1 MRNSKGVKM
10 GRKKSIKE
18 KDLLAAIEDSNGF
31 VTTIAARLHCSWHAA
46 DNAIK
51 ASPAAIQ
58 AIKDEEEKTL
68 DFVEGKAITKINEGD
83 GAMIRFYLATKGKKR
98 GFTYDEKLEADESA
112 EDNNINVIC
121 DTPDVE
127 PVDPATAEGD
137 EWI

>member
-1 MRNSKGVKM
+1 M

-51 ASPAAIQ
+51 ASAAALQ

-68 DFVEGKAITKINEGD
+68 DFVEGKAIKKINEGD

-98 GFTYDEKLEADESA
+98 GFTYDEKMEADETA
-112 EDNNINVIC
+112 EDNEVNVIC
-121 DTPDVE
+121 DGEDVE

-137 EWI
+137 E

>member
-1 MRNSKGVKM
+1 M

-51 ASPAAIQ
+51 ASALALQ

-68 DFVEGKAITKINEGD
+68 DFVEGKAIKKINEGD

-98 GFTYDEKLEADESA
+98 GYTYDDKLEADESA

-137 EWI
+137 E

>member
-1 MRNSKGVKM
+1 M

-51 ASPAAIQ
+51 ASALALQ

-68 DFVEGKAITKINEGD
+68 DFVEGKAIKKINEGD

-98 GFTYDEKLEADESA
+98 GFTYEEKLEADETA
-112 EDNNINVIC
+112 EDNNVNVIC
-121 DTPDVE
+121 DGEDVE

-137 EWI
+137 E

>member
-1 MRNSKGVKM
+1 M

-51 ASPAAIQ
+51 ASAAAMQ

-68 DFVEGKAITKINEGD
+68 DFVEGKAIKKINEGD

-98 GFTYDEKLEADESA
+98 GFTYDEKLEADETA
-112 EDNNINVIC
+112 EDKELNIIT
-121 DTPDVE
+121 DDA
-127 PVDPATAEGD
+127 ATGGGEITEAD
-137 EWI
+137 E

>member
-1 MRNSKGVKM
+1 M

-51 ASPAAIQ
+51 ASLAALQ

-68 DFVEGKAITKINEGD
+68 DFVEGKAIKKINEGD

-98 GFTYDEKLEADESA
+98 GFTYEEKLEADETA

-137 EWI
+137 E

>member
-51 ASPAAIQ
+51 ASALALQ

-68 DFVEGKAITKINEGD
+68 DFVEGKAIKKINEGD

-98 GFTYDEKLEADESA
+98 GYTYDEKMEADETA
-112 EDNNINVIC
+112 EDNNVNVIC

-137 EWI
+137 E

>member
-1 MRNSKGVKM
+1 M

-51 ASPAAIQ
+51 ASALALQ

-68 DFVEGKAITKINEGD
+68 DFVEGKAIKKINEGD

-98 GFTYDEKLEADESA
+98 GFTYEEKLEADETA
-112 EDNNINVIC
+112 EDNNVNVIC
-121 DTPDVE
+121 DTPDAE

-137 EWI
+137 E

>member
-1 MRNSKGVKM
+1 M

-51 ASPAAIQ
+51 ASALALQ

-68 DFVEGKAITKINEGD
+68 DFVEGKAIKKINEGD

-98 GFTYDEKLEADESA
+98 GYTYDEKLETDESA
-112 EDNNINVIC
+112 EDSNINVIC

-127 PVDPATAEGD
+127 PVDPATAGGD
-137 EWI
+137 E

>member
-1 MRNSKGVKM
+1 M

-51 ASPAAIQ
+51 ASPAALQ

-98 GFTYDEKLEADESA
+98 GYTYDEKLEADESA
-112 EDNNINVIC
+112 EDSNINVIC
-121 DTPDVE
+121 DTPDAE

-137 EWI
+137 E

>member
-1 MRNSKGVKM
+1 M

-51 ASPAAIQ
+51 ASAAALQ

-68 DFVEGKAITKINEGD
+68 DFVEGKAIKKINEGD

-98 GFTYDEKLEADESA
+98 GYTYEEKLEADESA
-112 EDNNINVIC
+112 EDNEVNVIC
-121 DTPDVE
+121 DTPDAE

-137 EWI
+137 E

>member
-1 MRNSKGVKM
+1 M

-51 ASPAAIQ
+51 ASALALQ

-68 DFVEGKAITKINEGD
+68 DFVEGKAIKKINEGD

-98 GFTYDEKLEADESA
+98 GFTYDEKLEADETA

-137 EWI
+137 E

>member
-1 MRNSKGVKM
+1 M

-51 ASPAAIQ
+51 ASALALQ

-68 DFVEGKAITKINEGD
+68 DFVEGKAIKKINEGD

-98 GFTYDEKLEADESA
+98 GFTYEEKMEADETA
-112 EDNNINVIC
+112 EDNNVNVIC
-121 DTPDVE
+121 DGEDVE

-137 EWI
+137 E

>member
-1 MRNSKGVKM
+1 M
-10 GRKKSIKE
+10 GRRKSIKE

-51 ASPAAIQ
+51 ASALALQ

-112 EDNNINVIC
+112 EDSNVNVVC
-121 DTPDVE
+121 DTPDAE
-127 PVDPATAEGD
+127 PVDPATAEGG
-137 EWI
+137 E

>member
-1 MRNSKGVKM
+1 M

-51 ASPAAIQ
+51 ASAAALQ

-68 DFVEGKAITKINEGD
+68 DFVEGKAINKINEGD

-98 GFTYDEKLEADESA
+98 GYTYDEKLEADESA
-112 EDNNINVIC
+112 EDNNVNVIC
-121 DTPDVE
+121 DTPDAE

-137 EWI
+137 E

>member
-1 MRNSKGVKM
+1 M

-51 ASPAAIQ
+51 ASAAAMQ

-68 DFVEGKAITKINEGD
+68 DFVEGKAINKINEGD

-98 GFTYDEKLEADESA
+98 GYTYDEKLEADETA
-112 EDNNINVIC
+112 EDNNVNVIC
-121 DTPDVE
+121 DTPDAE

-137 EWI
+137 E

>member
-1 MRNSKGVKM
+1 M

-51 ASPAAIQ
+51 ASAAALQ

-68 DFVEGKAITKINEGD
+68 DFVEGKAIKKINEGD

-98 GFTYDEKLEADESA
+98 GFSYEEKLEADSSA
-112 EDNNINVIC
+112 EDKEVNVIC
-121 DTPDVE
+121 DGEEVDPI
-127 PVDPATAEGD
+127 DPATTEGD
-137 EWI
+137 ENKEAVE

>member
-1 MRNSKGVKM
+1 M

-98 GFTYDEKLEADESA
+98 GFTYDEKLEADDSA
-112 EDNNINVIC
+112 EDNNVNVIC
-121 DTPDVE
+121 DGEDVE
-127 PVDPATAEGD
+127 PIDPKTADGD
-137 EWI
+137 E

>member
-1 MRNSKGVKM
+1 M

-98 GFTYDEKLEADESA
+98 GYTYDEKLEADETA
-112 EDNNINVIC
+112 EDNNVNVIC
-121 DTPDVE
+121 DGEDAE

-137 EWI
+137 E

>member
-1 MRNSKGVKM
+1 M

-51 ASPAAIQ
+51 ASLAALQ

-68 DFVEGKAITKINEGD
+68 DFVEGKAIKKINEGD

-98 GFTYDEKLEADESA
+98 GFTYDEKLETDESA
-112 EDNNINVIC
+112 EDSNINVIC
-121 DTPDVE
+121 DGEDVE

-137 EWI
+137 E

>member
-1 MRNSKGVKM
+1 M

-18 KDLLAAIEDSNGF
+18 KDLLAAIKDSNGF

-51 ASPAAIQ
+51 ASAAALQ

-68 DFVEGKAITKINEGD
+68 DFVEGKAINKINEGD

-98 GFTYDEKLEADESA
+98 GFTYEEKLEADETA

-121 DTPDVE
+121 DTPDAE

-137 EWI
+137 E

>member
-1 MRNSKGVKM
+1 M

-51 ASPAAIQ
+51 ASALALQ

-68 DFVEGKAITKINEGD
+68 DFVEGKAIKKINEGD

-112 EDNNINVIC
+112 EDSNINVIC
-121 DTPDVE
+121 DTPDAE

-137 EWI
+137 E

>member
-1 MRNSKGVKM
+1 M

-51 ASPAAIQ
+51 ASAAALQ

-68 DFVEGKAITKINEGD
+68 DFVEGKAIKKINEGD

-98 GFTYDEKLEADESA
+98 GFTYEEKLEADESA
-112 EDNNINVIC
+112 EDNNINIVC
-121 DTPDVE
+121 DTPDAE
-127 PVDPATAEGD
+127 PVDPATAEVD
-137 EWI
+137 E

>member
-1 MRNSKGVKM
+1 M

-51 ASPAAIQ
+51 ASALALQ

-68 DFVEGKAITKINEGD
+68 DFVEGKAIKKINEGD

-98 GFTYDEKLEADESA
+98 GYTYDEKLEADESA

-121 DTPDVE
+121 DTPDAE

-137 EWI
+137 E

>member
-98 GFTYDEKLEADESA
+98 GYTYDEKLEADESA
-112 EDNNINVIC
+112 EDNSINVIC
-121 DTPDVE
+121 DGEDVE
-127 PVDPATAEGD
+127 PVDPVTVEGD
-137 EWI
+137 E

>member
-1 MRNSKGVKM
+1 M

-18 KDLLAAIEDSNGF
+18 KDLLAAIEDSQGF

-51 ASPAAIQ
+51 ASALALQ

-68 DFVEGKAITKINEGD
+68 DFVEGKAIKRINEGD

-98 GFTYDEKLEADESA
+98 GYTYDEKLEADESA
-112 EDNNINVIC
+112 EDNNVNVIC

-137 EWI
+137 E